1 MLKNLNI
8 WFLSSLL
15 VSLGV
20 LIPIVTVFFSFFEE
34 TSNYYQILKDTF
46 LFEYIFNS
54 FILLICVLALTF
66 IIGTT
71 CAYLVSFYKFP
82 FSNFFKWSLILGF
95 AVPPYIYAYSLTA
108 FFENYGTAFTIL
120 INLFGEGEY
129 NKYIPK
135 FDGLLGAVLSL
146 SFSLFAYVYI
156 LSRAS
161 FLYQSQ
167 NLIDLGRSL
176 GFSKFKSLYSLILP
190 AARPAIVAGLSLV
203 AMETLAEFGA
213 VDFFSI
219 NTLTTG
225 IYNSWITFDDLAF
238 SNRLSF
244 FLLIFIFACFIIEN
258 FSRRNAKYHFNS
270 RGGFKH
276 KEKITLT
283 GKKSFFAFLFCFII
297 ENYSRKK
304 AKYHFNSR
312 GGFKQKEKIKLSGKK
327 SFFAFLF
334 CFIIF
339 FLSFLFPLS
348 QMLYWTIKFPE
359 NLFDI
364 DIISLTLNTIY
375 LVILSSIV
383 LILFSLLSNYGNRV
397 SRNKILNFLSTISI
411 SGYAIPGVIL
421 AVAFI
426 TFIAWFDDNVVKSLG
441 FLSIKKIF
449 IGSILG
455 LVLVYFVR
463 FYSLAFNGIKSG
475 YEKINISV
483 DESSYLLGY
492 SKKKTFLNIHIP
504 FLRNS
509 LLFVAIL
516 ISLEIIRELPITL
529 ILRPFNFETFAT
541 TAYISASE
549 DLLEAA
555 AVPSLF
561 LILIAT
567 LFIMFTSKYI
577 LRENER

>member
-1 MLKNLNI
+1 MKFNS
-8 WFLSSLL
+8 WYLSSFLISF
-15 VSLGV
+15 VV
-20 LIPIVTVFFSFFEE
+20 LIPIITVFTSFFEN
-34 TSNYYQILKDTF
+34 TSNYYEILKDTF
-46 LFEYIFNS
+46 LLEYILNS
-54 FILLICVLALTF
+54 GILLISVLVMTF
-66 IIGTT
+66 ILGTGS
-71 CAYLVSFYKFP
+71 AYLVSFYKFP
-82 FSNFFKWSLILGF
+82 GSNFFKWALILSF

-120 INLFGEGEY
+120 KNLFGDGNY
-129 NKYIPK
+129 NKNIPK
-135 FDGLLGAVLSL
+135 FDGMFGAILSI
-146 SFSLFAYVYI
+146 SFSLYAYVYI
-156 LSRAS
+156 LARAS

-167 NLIDLGRSL
+167 NLIDLGKNL
-176 GFSKFKSLYSLILP
+176 GFSKFKSFYKIILP

-225 IYNSWITFDDLAF
+225 IYNSWIYFDDLAF
-238 SNRLSF
+238 ANRISF
-244 FLLIFIFACFIIEN
+244 FLLLFIFSLFILEN
-258 FSRRNAKYHFNS
+258 LSRR
-270 RGGFKH
+270 
-276 KEKITLT
+276 
-283 GKKSFFAFLFCFII
+283 
-297 ENYSRKK
+297 K

-312 GGFKQKEKIKLSGKK
+312 GGFKQKEKVELSGNEA
-327 SFFAFLF
+327 FFALIF
-334 CFIIF
+334 CFLIF
-339 FLSFLFPLS
+339 FMSFIFPLS

-359 NLFDI
+359 NLFDLKII
-364 DIISLTLNTIY
+364 DLFLNTLY
-375 LVILSSIV
+375 LVTLSSLV
-383 LILFSLLSNYGNRV
+383 LLIFSLISNYGNRIGN
-397 SRNKILNFLSTISI
+397 NKILNFLSTLSI

-421 AVAFI
+421 AIAFI
-426 TFIAWFDDNVVKSLG
+426 TFIAWFDNSIIKSFG
-441 FLSIKKIF
+441 ITSIKKIF

-475 YEKINISV
+475 YEKMNISV
-483 DESSYLLGY
+483 DESAYLLGY
-492 SKKKTFLNIHIP
+492 SKSKTFINIHIP

-509 LLFVAIL
+509 LLFIIIL

-561 LILIAT
+561 LILIAS
-567 LFIMFTSKYI
+567 LFIIVTSRYI
-577 LRENER
+577 LRETNG

>member
-1 MLKNLNI
+1 MVLPLLVTSLLYYKGNILIRKLNI
-8 WFLSSLL
+8 WFFSSLL
-15 VSLGV
+15 ISIFVA
-20 LIPIVTVFFSFFEE
+20 IPIITVFTSFFES
-34 TSNYYQILKDTF
+34 TSNYYEILKDTF
-46 LFEYIFNS
+46 LIEYIFNS
-54 FILLICVLALTF
+54 LVLLVSVLVLTF
-66 IIGTT
+66 LLGTGT
-71 CAYLVSFYKFP
+71 AYLVSFFS
-82 FSNFFKWSLILGF
+82 FTWSNFFKWALILSF

-120 INLFGEGEY
+120 KSLFGEANY
-129 NKYIPK
+129 NKNIPK
-135 FDGLLGAVLSL
+135 FDGMVGAILSL
-146 SFSLFAYVYI
+146 SFSLYAYVFI

-167 NLIDLGRSL
+167 NLIDLGKNL
-176 GFSKFKSLYSLILP
+176 GFTKFKSFYKIILP
-190 AARPAIVAGLSLV
+190 GARPAIAAGLSLV

-238 SNRLSF
+238 ANKIAS
-244 FLLIFIFACFIIEN
+244 FLLLFIFSLFIIEN
-258 FSRRNAKYHFNS
+258 
-270 RGGFKH
+270 
-276 KEKITLT
+276 L
-283 GKKSFFAFLFCFII
+283 
-297 ENYSRKK
+297 SRKK
-304 AKYHFNSR
+304 AKYHFNVR
-312 GGFKQKEKIKLSGKK
+312 EGFKQKEKIKITGIK
-327 SFFAFLF
+327 SFLAFMF

-359 NLFDI
+359 NLFDLQII
-364 DIISLTLNTIY
+364 DLLLNTIY
-375 LVILSSIV
+375 LTILSSLA
-383 LILFSLLSNYGNRV
+383 LIIFSLISNYGNRV
-397 SRNKILNFLSTISI
+397 SNNRTLNFLSTFSI

-421 AVAFI
+421 AIAFI
-426 TFIAWFDDNVVKSLG
+426 TFIAWFDNTVIKSFG
-441 FLSIKKIF
+441 FISIKKIF

-455 LVLVYFVR
+455 LVLVYFIR

-475 YEKINISV
+475 YEKINIAV
-483 DESSYLLGY
+483 DESAYLLGY
-492 SKKKTFLNIHIP
+492 SKRKTFTNIHIP

-509 LLFVAIL
+509 LLFIVIL

-555 AVPSLF
+555 AAPSLF
-561 LILIAT
+561 LILIASF
-567 LFIMFTSKYI
+567 FIIIASKYI
-577 LRENER
+577 LRENNE

>member
-1 MLKNLNI
+1 MFKSLNI
-8 WFLSSLL
+8 WLISSILI
-15 VSLGV
+15 SISV
-20 LIPIVTVFFSFFEE
+20 LIPIFTVSISFFEN
-34 TSNYYQILKDTF
+34 TSNYYQILKETF
-46 LFEYIFNS
+46 LAEYILNS
-54 FILLICVLALTF
+54 IILLVSVLILTF
-66 IIGTT
+66 FIGIG

-82 FSNFFKWSLILGF
+82 LCDFFKWALILSF

-120 INLFGEGEY
+120 KNLFGEANY
-129 NKYIPK
+129 NQNIPK
-135 FDGLLGAVLSL
+135 FDGILGAILSL

-156 LSRAS
+156 LTRAS

-167 NLIDLGRSL
+167 NLIDLGRNL
-176 GFSKFKSLYSLILP
+176 GFSKFKSIFSLILP
-190 AARPAIVAGLSLV
+190 SARPAIVAGLSLV

-244 FLLIFIFACFIIEN
+244 FLLLFIFALFILEN
-258 FSRRNAKYHFNS
+258 
-270 RGGFKH
+270 
-276 KEKITLT
+276 L
-283 GKKSFFAFLFCFII
+283 
-297 ENYSRKK
+297 SRKK
-304 AKYHFNSR
+304 ARYHLNVR
-312 GGFKQKEKIKLSGKK
+312 GGFKQKEKIQLSGSK
-327 SFFAFLF
+327 SFFAFIF
-334 CFIIF
+334 CLTIF
-339 FLSFLFPLS
+339 SLSFLFPLS

-359 NLFDI
+359 NLFDL
-364 DIISLTLNTIY
+364 DIIALTLNTVY
-375 LVILSSIV
+375 LVLLSSLV
-383 LILFSLLSNYGNRV
+383 LIMFSLISNYGNRV
-397 SRNKILNFLSTISI
+397 SKNKFLNFLSTLSI

-426 TFIAWFDDNVVKSLG
+426 TFVAWFDENIVKAFG
-441 FLSIKKIF
+441 FLSIKKLF

-455 LVLVYFVR
+455 LIIVYFVR

-475 YEKINISV
+475 YEKINMSV

-492 SKKKTFLNIHIP
+492 SKKKTFLKIHVP

-509 LLFVAIL
+509 LLFVCIL

-561 LILIAT
+561 LILIASI
-567 LFIMFTSKYI
+567 FIMITSKYI
-577 LRENER
+577 LREK

>member
-1 MLKNLNI
+1 MKINF
-8 WFLSSLL
+8 WFISSLFISIF
-15 VSLGV
+15 VI
-20 LIPIVTVFFSFFEE
+20 IPILTVFLSFFES
-34 TSNYYQILKDTF
+34 TSNYYEILKDTF
-46 LFEYIFNS
+46 LFEYISNS
-54 FILLICVLALTF
+54 IILLISVLLLTF
-66 IIGTT
+66 LIGTGT
-71 CAYLVSFYKFP
+71 AYLVSFYEFP
-82 FSNFFKWSLILGF
+82 LSNFFKWSLILSF

-108 FFENYGTAFTIL
+108 FFENYGTAYSIL
-120 INLFGEGEY
+120 KNLFGDKNY
-129 NKYIPK
+129 NLYIPK
-135 FDGLLGAVLSL
+135 FDGMIGVILSL

-156 LSRAS
+156 LARAS

-167 NLIDLGRSL
+167 NFIDLGKNL
-176 GFSKFKSLYSLILP
+176 GFTNFKTLYSIILP

-238 SNRLSF
+238 ANQLSF
-244 FLLIFIFACFIIEN
+244 FLLLFIFALFILEN
-258 FSRRNAKYHFNS
+258 LSRN
-270 RGGFKH
+270 
-276 KEKITLT
+276 
-283 GKKSFFAFLFCFII
+283 
-297 ENYSRKK
+297 K
-304 AKYHFNSR
+304 AKYHFNSK
-312 GGFKQKEKIKLSGKK
+312 GGFKQKQKLQLKGTK
-327 SFFAFLF
+327 SIAAFLF
-334 CFIIF
+334 CFLVF

-359 NLFDI
+359 NLFDLQII
-364 DIISLTLNTIY
+364 DLLSNTIY
-375 LVILSSIV
+375 LVILSSFV
-383 LILFSLLSNYGNRV
+383 LIMFSLISNYGNRV
-397 SRNKILNFLSTISI
+397 TKNKTLNILSTLSI

-426 TFIAWFDDNVVKSLG
+426 TFIAWFDESVVKNLG
-441 FLSIKKIF
+441 LFSIKKIF

-492 SKKKTFLNIHIP
+492 SKRKTFMNIHIP

-509 LLFVAIL
+509 LLFVCIL

-567 LFIMFTSKYI
+567 SFIIITSKYI
-577 LRENER
+577 LRENNE

>member
-1 MLKNLNI
+1 MFKNLNI
-8 WFLSSLL
+8 WFLSSFL
-15 VSLGV
+15 VSIGV
-20 LIPIVTVFFSFFEE
+20 LIPIITVFFSFFEE
-34 TSNYYQILKDTF
+34 TSNYYDILKDTF

-54 FILLICVLALTF
+54 ITLLISVLILTF
-66 IIGTT
+66 LIGTT
-71 CAYLVSFYKFP
+71 CAYLVSFYEFP
-82 FSNFFKWSLILGF
+82 FSNFFKWALILSF

-120 INLFGEGEY
+120 TNLFGEGEY
-129 NKYIPK
+129 NKNIPK
-135 FDGLLGAVLSL
+135 FDGLFGAVLSL

-167 NLIDLGRSL
+167 NLIELGRSL
-176 GFSKFKSLYSLILP
+176 GFTKFKSLYSLILP

-225 IYNSWITFDDLAF
+225 IYNSWISFDDLAF

-244 FLLIFIFACFIIEN
+244 FLLLFIFALFVLEN
-258 FSRRNAKYHFNS
+258 LSRN
-270 RGGFKH
+270 
-276 KEKITLT
+276 
-283 GKKSFFAFLFCFII
+283 
-297 ENYSRKK
+297 K
-304 AKYHFNSR
+304 AKYHFNTK
-312 GGFKQKEKIKLSGKK
+312 GGFKPKEKINLSGKK
-327 SFFAFLF
+327 SFFAFTF
-334 CFIIF
+334 CFLIF
-339 FLSFLFPLS
+339 FLSFLFPLL
-348 QMLYWTIKFPE
+348 QMLYWTIKFPD
-359 NLFDI
+359 NLYDL
-364 DIISLTLNTIY
+364 DIINLTLNTVY
-375 LVILSSIV
+375 LLILSSFT
-383 LILFSLLSNYGNRV
+383 LIIFSLVSNYGNRV
-397 SRNKILNFLSTISI
+397 SKNKILNILSTLSI

-426 TFIAWFDDNVVKSLG
+426 TFVAWFDENIVKSLG
-441 FLSIKKIF
+441 FLSIKKFF

-483 DESSYLLGY
+483 DESAYLLGY
-492 SKKKTFLNIHIP
+492 SKQKTFMNIHVP

-509 LLFVAIL
+509 LLFVVIL

-577 LRENER
+577 LREK

>member
-1 MLKNLNI
+1 MRINFWYI
-8 WFLSSLL
+8 SSLFISIF
-15 VSLGV
+15 VI
-20 LIPIVTVFFSFFEE
+20 IPILTVFLSFFES
-34 TSNYYQILKDTF
+34 TSNYYEILKDTF
-46 LFEYIFNS
+46 LLEYISNS
-54 FILLICVLALTF
+54 IILLISVLLLTF
-66 IIGTT
+66 LIGTGT
-71 CAYLVSFYKFP
+71 AYLVSFYEFP
-82 FSNFFKWSLILGF
+82 LSNFFKWALILSF

-108 FFENYGTAFTIL
+108 FFENYGTAYSIL
-120 INLFGEGEY
+120 KNLFGDKNY
-129 NKYIPK
+129 NLYIPK
-135 FDGLLGAVLSL
+135 FDGMIGVILSL

-156 LSRAS
+156 LARAS

-167 NLIDLGRSL
+167 NFIDLGKNL
-176 GFSKFKSLYSLILP
+176 GFTNFKTLYSIILP

-238 SNRLSF
+238 ANQLSF
-244 FLLIFIFACFIIEN
+244 FLLLFIFALFILEN
-258 FSRRNAKYHFNS
+258 LSRN
-270 RGGFKH
+270 
-276 KEKITLT
+276 
-283 GKKSFFAFLFCFII
+283 
-297 ENYSRKK
+297 K
-304 AKYHFNSR
+304 AKYHFNAK
-312 GGFKQKEKIKLSGKK
+312 GGFKQKQKLQLKGTK
-327 SFFAFLF
+327 SIAAFLF
-334 CFIIF
+334 CFLVF

-359 NLFDI
+359 NLFDLQ
-364 DIISLTLNTIY
+364 IINLLSNTLY
-375 LVILSSIV
+375 LVILSSFV
-383 LILFSLLSNYGNRV
+383 LIIFSLISNYGNRV
-397 SRNKILNFLSTISI
+397 TKNKTLNILSTLSI

-426 TFIAWFDDNVVKSLG
+426 TFIAWFDESVVKNLG
-441 FLSIKKIF
+441 LFSIKKIF

-492 SKKKTFLNIHIP
+492 SKRKTFMNIHIP

-509 LLFVAIL
+509 LLFVCIL

-567 LFIMFTSKYI
+567 SFIIITSKYI
-577 LRENER
+577 LRDNNE

>member
-1 MLKNLNI
+1 MPKNLNV
-8 WFLSSLL
+8 WFFISLIISSF
-15 VSLGV
+15 V
-20 LIPIVTVFFSFFEE
+20 LIPILTVFSSFFED
-34 TSNYYQILKDTF
+34 TSEYYQLLKDTF
-46 LFEYIFNS
+46 LIEYIFNS
-54 FILLICVLALTF
+54 SILLLSVLVLTF
-66 IIGTT
+66 FIGTGS
-71 CAYLVSFYKFP
+71 AYLVSFYEFP
-82 FSNFFKWSLILGF
+82 LSNFFKWALILSF

-108 FFENYGTAFTIL
+108 FFENYGTAYSIL
-120 INLFGEGEY
+120 KNLFGDGDY
-129 NKYIPK
+129 NKSIPK
-135 FDGLLGAVLSL
+135 FDGMLGAILSI

-156 LSRAS
+156 LTRAS

-167 NLIDLGRSL
+167 NLIDLGKNL
-176 GFSKFKSLYSLILP
+176 GFSKFKSFYKIILP

-225 IYNSWITFDDLAF
+225 IYNSWIAFDDLAF
-238 SNRLSF
+238 ANRLSF
-244 FLLIFIFACFIIEN
+244 FLLLFIFALFVIESM
-258 FSRRNAKYHFNS
+258 SRKNAKYHFNT
-270 RGGFKH
+270 REG
-276 KEKITLT
+276 L
-283 GKKSFFAFLFCFII
+283 
-297 ENYSRKK
+297 
-304 AKYHFNSR
+304 
-312 GGFKQKEKIKLSGKK
+312 KQKEKAKLYGTK
-327 SFFAFLF
+327 SFLAFIF

-359 NLFDI
+359 NFFDLKI
-364 DIISLTLNTIY
+364 FELLINTIY
-375 LVILSSIV
+375 LVFISSFILIS
-383 LILFSLLSNYGNRV
+383 FSLISNYGNRV
-397 SRNKILNFLSTISI
+397 SKNKVLNILSTLSI

-421 AVAFI
+421 AIAFI
-426 TFIAWFDDNVVKSLG
+426 TFIAWFDESVIKFFG
-441 FLSIKKIF
+441 PLSIKKIF

-455 LVLVYFVR
+455 LVLVYFIR

-492 SKKKTFLNIHIP
+492 SKRKTFMNIHIP

-509 LLFVAIL
+509 LLFIVIL

-561 LILIAT
+561 LILIAAF
-567 LFIMFTSKYI
+567 FIIISSKYI
-577 LRENER
+577 LKDNNE